1 MQIIRTDTPAVEAGS
16 ELSNMLLA
24 NTNIPLLLLISGGT
38 AASVIEHV
46 DTTLMG
52 DHITL
57 GLVDERFSKDPKVLN
72 KTVLETSEFLT
83 DGVKYGAHVLV
94 IAIEDKESSD
104 AVADRWEDQ
113 LRTWI
118 NWYPKG
124 KIFAVLGIGEDGH
137 AAGIMPNVKDV
148 DFYGSRL
155 ALAYTI
161 GKEVS
166 EHTERI
172 TVTFTFLKTYVDE
185 AIVYAVGPKKHKAI
199 DAFLADGTDPVSIPA
214 AIFKEM
220 KSVKFFTD
228 K

>member
-1 MQIIRTDTPAVEAGS
+1 MKLIRTNTPAIDAGRQ
-16 ELSNMLLA
+16 LSNLLLA
-24 NTNIPLLLLISGGT
+24 NTNTPLLLLVSGGT
-38 AASVIEHV
+38 AVSVIEHC

-57 GLVDERFSKDPKVLN
+57 GLVDERFSKDPAVLN
-72 KTVLETSEFLT
+72 SAVIETSEFLT
-83 DGVKYGAHVLV
+83 DGVKYGAHVLD

-124 KIFAVLGIGEDGH
+124 KIFAVLGIGADGH
-137 AAGIMPNVKDV
+137 TAGIMPNIHDV
-148 DFYGSRL
+148 DFFGSRL
-155 ALAYTI
+155 AMAYTMS
-161 GKEVS
+161 KEIDV
-166 EHTERI
+166 HTERI

-185 AIVYAVGPKKHKAI
+185 AIVYAVGPQKQKAI
-199 DAFLADGTDPVSIPA
+199 DTMLADDAEPVTLPA

-220 KSVKFFTD
+220 KSVQFFTD